1 MRLNFKLTGD
11 ACEWANELAQEIN
24 LANCAQSIGMAMH
37 CSLPVINDKLEL
49 DEAPG
54 SSFEILKNLIS
65 TKAVK
70 NLLKELGLWNDESP
84 VEIYLDN
91 SDNCASIYL
100 LAYNDGV
107 FSEEDVHLIEKAG
120 IEMDELYNAHVSVIV
135 KFKDFQPAKPEAFLI
150 KIPSTYPGYAEGIFV
165 KHIPSWLTV
174 IYRDGAIQISYT
186 YGCGM
191 NYGG

>member
-11 ACEWANELAQEIN
+11 ACEWASELAQEIN
-24 LANCAQSIGMAMH
+24 LVNCAQSISMAMS

-70 NLLKELGLWNDESP
+70 NLLKELALWDDESP
-84 VEIYLDN
+84 VEIYLAD
-91 SDNCASIYL
+91 SDNCVSIDWLNY
-100 LAYNDGV
+100 AGA

-120 IEMDELYNAHVSVIV
+120 IEMGDLYNAHVSVIV

-150 KIPSTYPGYAEGIFV
+150 KIPNTYPGYAEGIFV

-174 IYRDGAIQISYT
+174 ISQDGAIQISYT